1 MGLQGERLAHGSYSN
16 SGNYFLFLGNPP
28 PPIFLLPMR
37 GVVHSSALAL
47 CTPGAACRPCGWFV
61 YCYCFGV
68 GGGGGGLKALCESVS
83 LFPTLLPS
91 SGSLYKSFVANPMT
105 TVDDIVAQALKK
117 ANLHDQDPRNYCIV
131 QVPTSANGWWEW
143 EEGEGREGGQDPS
156 NYCGSGRYVG
166 GGGGGQDPSNYC
178 GSGRRGGRGTRTP
191 ATTVG
196 VGGGEGGGPGPQQLL
211 WEWEVRGGGG
221 GGGGGQ
227 DPSNYRGGRGGE
239 GGEGREGSQDPS
251 DYCGRGK
258 RGAEVGEREEGGWGW
273 GMGGAKSHQSN

>member
-1 MGLQGERLAHGSYSN
+1 M
-16 SGNYFLFLGNPP
+16 
-28 PPIFLLPMR
+28 
-37 GVVHSSALAL
+37 
-47 CTPGAACRPCGWFV
+47 
-61 YCYCFGV
+61 
-68 GGGGGGLKALCESVS
+68 LKALCESVS

-143 EEGEGREGGQDPS
+143 GEGEGRRG
-156 NYCGSGRYVG
+156 
-166 GGGGGQDPSNYC
+166 
-178 GSGRRGGRGTRTP
+178 RGGREARTP

-196 VGGGEGGGPGPQQLL
+196 VGGT
-211 WEWEVRGGGG
+211 W

-258 RGAEVGEREEGGWGW
+258 RGAEVGEGEEGGWGW